1 MLATIRKLRTT
12 TPIPALALLIVVSLC
27 LARPT
32 VATAQ
37 STASTDARLKALER
51 ERDELKQRNGV
62 LELRLKQLQATVD
75 KQVTEALAPFSG
87 DQAAAAPPTPHPPDE
102 PPSGA
107 APVATQTNSF
117 GTPYWRQTWPA
128 YPRFGGPPP
137 ALQSPIDVVGLAIAY
152 QDALSELQKARRGKD
167 AKEAAAAA
175 NLDPAER
182 KVRLLRSIT
191 MTLRDQAA
199 AEVDRVRKLAAIHAV
214 PVVDLRN
221 LDAKMKILDLILAQD
236 PDAGPMSTQST
247 HEKPAT
253 SEKSST
259 GEKPSKPAKAD

>member
-1 MLATIRKLRTT
+1 MLDTIRKLRII
-12 TPIPALALLIVVSLC
+12 IPVPAVALLLGVSLC
-27 LARPT
+27 VARPAV
-32 VATAQ
+32 VAAQ
-37 STASTDARLKALER
+37 SAPSTDARLKALER

-75 KQVTEALAPFSG
+75 RQVTEALGPSSG
-87 DQAAAAPPTPHPPDE
+87 DQAAATPPIPHPPGE

-107 APVATQTNSF
+107 APAAPQTNPF

-128 YPRFGGPPP
+128 YPRFAALPP
-137 ALQSPIDVVGLAIAY
+137 ALQSPVDVIGLAVAY
-152 QDALSELQKARRGKD
+152 QDALGEVQKARRGKD
-167 AKEAAAAA
+167 AKETAASAD
-175 NLDPAER
+175 LDPPER

-221 LDAKMKILDLILAQD
+221 LDAKMKILDLIMAQD
-236 PDAGPMSTQST
+236 PDAGPMPTQPT
-247 HEKPAT
+247 NEKPAT
-253 SEKSST
+253 SEKPAT
-259 GEKPSKPAKAD
+259 GEKPTKTKAD